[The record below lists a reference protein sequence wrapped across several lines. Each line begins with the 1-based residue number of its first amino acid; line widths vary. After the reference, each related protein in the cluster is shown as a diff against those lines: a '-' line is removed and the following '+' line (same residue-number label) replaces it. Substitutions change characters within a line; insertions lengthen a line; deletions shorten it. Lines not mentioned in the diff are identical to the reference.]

1 MSTPDIATAFAVTPS
16 DPSYKELP
24 ERPPLSRPLSE
35 ISANELR
42 RRSNRSSV
50 HSVPKKD
57 KGSRPGSEIREKED
71 MQQTGDMAA
80 GKRVS
85 SGVALP
91 QTITVNLSE
100 YAKSQPSPSTAS
112 ATGSVGR
119 PASMSSLG
127 PVIAPS
133 SSTSIKQAPELPKRQ
148 SYGRTVSGASLK
160 LSKIEQPDG
169 SSGDRHEKHQSAIL
183 MAQRSSLRPTSV
195 ASYAE
200 VAKSSPTSGPE
211 PHSLSTSAIIPPK
224 PPTKSKPSWLKRSAA
239 GAGLRAKTK
248 SPPSNDNDSPG
259 STTKPLPPILPP
271 RKSKSKSRITES
283 ASIADLRSHSIET
296 DGASSM
302 APPDRSSYAFVA
314 SSASTLPPLPPR
326 DTTGNNIKG
335 RIAAWTAAAQSN
347 SGFSRSES
355 SQSLASQ
362 ATGTSQYRIP
372 SSASR
377 VFGHAGSAVQKGW
390 AGLRSKGMT
399 SSMSISGMSSLTS
412 SSSRREPSRNSPL
425 GGKRNR
431 GSSDNQEIQGGPIF
445 SGEMIK
451 RPAEGGGGKVFGR
464 EIVDAGKEW
473 GVVDAGFEVPGQSEW
488 EMKRRKCLPAVV
500 IRSCDY
506 LHIWGPKEE
515 GIFRIS
521 GQSSHVAALKRLFD
535 SGADIDLTECHPR
548 DLDPH
553 AVAGLFKLYLRELPS
568 PLLTHALVP
577 KFEKATRKKEEAA
590 KRSSAVDSVG
600 DEEFDALLRQLP
612 QAHWFLLAEIIHL
625 LDLIPKHADI
635 NRMTLNALTL
645 SLGPSLN
652 IPGVVINEL
661 LERRETLFKDP
672 PPPST
677 IDAAHDLISFSD
689 IDILPVVSPSA
700 KSSIFST
707 MDSPYSHKADDST
720 AVQDGST
727 KRKPP
732 KLPSRPSITKLF
744 TSSHVSLPRQKS
756 VDTLASVPN
765 TAPPRVDVAVSPTS
779 PLPNFQAKSKTQSP
793 DTTPTREGASKPGTL
808 AATYSSVASA
818 PPSVPIATASSPGS
832 MEPAEEVH
840 YPAGTVEERARLFST
855 PTPIADRFINNQ
867 SSFPLLRASGNSTG
881 SSATLRSASASLIL
895 PSGTSRPGSA
905 SSATSVTNPASVIRR
920 GPPVFFQS
928 AGVERDRH
936 APGHMRSMSAI
947 PSGVESAS
955 VTSGGAG
962 TKRKDEMIN
971 EDGEDGRGKRLSA
984 GPGVLDGLMRGEA
997 IA

>member
-1 MSTPDIATAFAVTPS
+1 MSTPDIATAFPVTPS

-50 HSVPKKD
+50 HSAPKKD
-57 KGSRPGSEIREKED
+57 KGSRPGSEVREKED
-71 MQQTGDMAA
+71 MQQTGGMAA

-100 YAKSQPSPSTAS
+100 YAKPQPSPSTAS
-112 ATGSVGR
+112 ATGSVAR

-160 LSKIEQPDG
+160 LSKIEQPDE
-169 SSGDRHEKHQSAIL
+169 SSGDRHEKHQSAVL

-200 VAKSSPTSGPE
+200 VAKLSPTSGPE
-211 PHSLSTSAIIPPK
+211 PHSLSPSAIIPPK

-248 SPPSNDNDSPG
+248 SPPSNDEDSQG

-271 RKSKSKSRITES
+271 RKGKSKSRITDS
-283 ASIADLRSHSIET
+283 ASMADLRSHSSET
-296 DGASSM
+296 DRTSSM

-314 SSASTLPPLPPR
+314 SSASNPPPLPPR
-326 DTTGNNIKG
+326 DTTGSNIKG
-335 RIAAWTAAAQSN
+335 RIAAWTAAAQS
-347 SGFSRSES
+347 
-355 SQSLASQ
+355 
-362 ATGTSQYRIP
+362 
-372 SSASR
+372 
-377 VFGHAGSAVQKGW
+377 
-390 AGLRSKGMT
+390 SKV
-399 SSMSISGMSSLTS
+399 
-412 SSSRREPSRNSPL
+412 
-425 GGKRNR
+425 
-431 GSSDNQEIQGGPIF
+431 QGGPVF
-445 SGEMIK
+445 SREMIK

-577 KFEKATRKKEEAA
+577 KFEKAIGKKEEAA
-590 KRSSAVDSVG
+590 KRSSVVDSVG

-652 IPGVVINEL
+652 IPGVVISEL

-677 IDAAHDLISFSD
+677 IDTAHDLISFSD
-689 IDILPVVSPSA
+689 IDIPPVVSPSA

-707 MDSPYSHKADDST
+707 IDSPYSHKADDST

-756 VDTLASVPN
+756 VDTLASVPD

-779 PLPNFQAKSKTQSP
+779 PLPNFQSRSKTQSP
-793 DTTPTREGASKPGTL
+793 DTTPTREGASKPGPL
-808 AATYSSVASA
+808 VATYSSVASA

-840 YPAGTVEERARLFST
+840 YPIGTVEERARLFST
-855 PTPIADRFINNQ
+855 PTPIADRFISNQ
-867 SSFPLLRASGNSTG
+867 SFFPSLRASGNSTG
-881 SSATLRSASASLIL
+881 SSATMRSASASLIL
-895 PSGTSRPGSA
+895 PSGASRPGSA

-936 APGHMRSMSAI
+936 APGHVRMSAI